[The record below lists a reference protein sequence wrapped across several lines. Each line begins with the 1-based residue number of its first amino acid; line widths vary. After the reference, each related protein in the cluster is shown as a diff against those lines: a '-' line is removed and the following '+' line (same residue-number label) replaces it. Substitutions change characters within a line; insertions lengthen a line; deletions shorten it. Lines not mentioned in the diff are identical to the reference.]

1 MNTQLRRREYM
12 RLLSLA
18 PVEELENF
26 LSGLDEL
33 PPWKL
38 LRGPESGLV
47 MVRGRISGE
56 GPLFNVGEA
65 LVTRCVV
72 TLPGDAC
79 GCGYVL
85 GESPRHA
92 ELAALCDALWQQEA
106 YAGLFDRELK
116 PRLEGVLRERERLA
130 AEEAAPTKVDF
141 FTLVRGEDK

>member
-1 MNTQLRRREYM
+1 MNTQDRRQQYM

-18 PVEELENF
+18 PAEELEHF
-26 LSGLDEL
+26 LAGLQL

-47 MVRGRISGE
+47 MVRGRINAE
-56 GPLFNVGEA
+56 GALFNVGEA

-72 TLPGDAC
+72 TLPGDTC

-85 GESPRHA
+85 GENPRHA
-92 ELAALCDALWQQEA
+92 ELAALCDALWQKEA
-106 YAGLFDRELK
+106 YAPLFDTELK
-116 PRLEGVLRERERLA
+116 PRLEKMLQEREEQA
-130 AEEAAPTKVDF
+130 GKEAAPTKVDF

>member
-1 MNTQLRRREYM
+1 MNTQLRRKEYM

-18 PVEELENF
+18 PAEELEHF

-72 TLPGDAC
+72 TLPGDTC

-92 ELAALCDALWQQEA
+92 ELAALCDALEN
-106 YAGLFDRELK
+106 EIET
-116 PRLEGVLRERERLA
+116 LESKGGAFVYTFRPFEIATFKICVDKGER
-130 AEEAAPTKVDF
+130 
-141 FTLVRGEDK
+141 

>member
-12 RLLSLA
+12 RLLSHA

-33 PPWKL
+33 PTWKL

-56 GPLFNVGEA
+56 GTLFNVGEA

>member
-33 PPWKL
+33 PTWKL

-92 ELAALCDALWQQEA
+92 ELAALCDALWQQEV

>member
-1 MNTQLRRREYM
+1 MNTQTRRQEYLRI
-12 RLLSLA
+12 LSLA
-18 PVEELENF
+18 PAETLERF
-26 LSGLDEL
+26 LSGLDL
-33 PPWKL
+33 PSWTL

-47 MVRGRISGE
+47 MVRGRIGGE

-72 TLPGDAC
+72 ELPGNIC

-85 GESPRHA
+85 GEAPRHA

-106 YAGLFDRELK
+106 YASAFDGTLK
-116 PRLEGVLRERERLA
+116 PELENLLQQREDA
-130 AEEAAPTKVDF
+130 AATEVSPTKVDF

>member
-18 PVEELENF
+18 PAEELENF

-72 TLPGDAC
+72 TLPGDVC

-106 YAGLFDRELK
+106 YSSLFDMELK
-116 PRLEGVLRERERLA
+116 PRLEGMLRERERLA

>member
-33 PPWKL
+33 PTWKL

-56 GPLFNVGEA
+56 GTLFNVGEA